1 MLFDDRSGSA
11 VDKGSVFQ
19 LALDF
24 SQLAFDLCNF
34 LIQPFF
40 LPCFVRRG
48 NGKKISPSGVTA
60 TGLLAFGWY
69 FRSNVISSAFNSR
82 PMVGISA
89 EIDFSFVRKI
99 KRNFLLD
106 GSLTSDRRLRP
117 AWTVW

>member
-34 LIQPFF
+34 LIQPSF

-48 NGKKISPSGVTA
+48 NGQEN
-60 TGLLAFGWY
+60 LAERCDRDRIASLRLVLPIQCYFFG
-69 FRSNVISSAFNSR
+69 I
-82 PMVGISA
+82 
-89 EIDFSFVRKI
+89 
-99 KRNFLLD
+99 
-106 GSLTSDRRLRP
+106 
-117 AWTVW
+117 